1 MSEQPEGVY
10 TKKSFSDL
18 IEKRVRED
26 RSSYLDAIIDVCKE
40 RMTDPED
47 VVKLLSNPIKAKLE
61 AEGMNL
67 GYLKRTNELPFE

>member
-1 MSEQPEGVY
+1 MSEQPEGVF
-10 TKKSFSDL
+10 TKKSFSEL

-26 RSSYLDAIIDVCKE
+26 RSTYLDAIIDTCKE

-67 GYLKRTNELPFE
+67 GYLKRSNQLPFE

>member
-1 MSEQPEGVY
+1 MDQPEGLF
-10 TKKSFSDL
+10 TKKSFSEL
-18 IEKRVRED
+18 IEKRVRSD
-26 RSSYLDAIIDVCKE
+26 RSTYIDAIIDICKE

-67 GYLKRTNELPFE
+67 GYLKKTNVLPFE

>member
-1 MSEQPEGVY
+1 MDQPEGLH
-10 TKKSFSDL
+10 TKKSFSEL
-18 IEKRVRED
+18 IEKRVKDD
-26 RSSYLDAIIDVCKE
+26 RSTYLDAIIEICKE

>member
-1 MSEQPEGVY
+1 MDQPEGLY
-10 TKKSFSDL
+10 TKKSFSEL
-18 IEKRVRED
+18 IEKRVRD
-26 RSSYLDAIIDVCKE
+26 DKSSYLDAIIDTCKE

-67 GYLKRTNELPFE
+67 GYLKKANPLPFE